1 LGVSVGRAE
10 IKIPL
15 PGDCSGLIPH
25 THKAPSPIHST
36 RKEKEKK
43 KKRNGG
49 REEGRKGRRNS
60 FAYQIKS
67 PHTLGKI

>member
-43 KKRNGG
+43 KKGMEGG
-49 REEGRKGRRNS
+49 RKEEREEETPLLT
-60 FAYQIKS
+60 KS
-67 PHTLGKI
+67 NHPTL